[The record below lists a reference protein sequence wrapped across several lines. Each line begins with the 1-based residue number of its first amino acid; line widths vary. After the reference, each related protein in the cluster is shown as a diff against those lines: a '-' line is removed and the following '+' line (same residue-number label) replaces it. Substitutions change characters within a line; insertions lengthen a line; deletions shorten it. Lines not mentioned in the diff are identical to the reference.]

1 MINKRLP
8 GFCFVDPTNKEIVN
22 IRLTSAH
29 VVGGTRRLRAIWTP
43 ELANDV
49 AAFHNID
56 AEAELTALLGENI
69 RNEIDQQII
78 QDLRNNERFYTQNI
92 FDTNEI
98 LDRWNHIG
106 GDILINHGHI
116 APQDNNQP
124 DFGNV
129 ILPIARRIVAQTIG
143 MDLVAVQPLRIP
155 EFLDYNEYFTENNY
169 ISLPNEEGWYTKG
182 TFESLLI
189 NMDMKPFKFIQ
200 RFSRRGRRAPGW
212 RRI

>member
-1 MINKRLP
+1 MITKRLP

-22 IRLTSAH
+22 IRLTSAN
-29 VVGGTRRLRAIWTP
+29 VVGGTRRLRAVWTP

-49 AAFHNID
+49 AYFHNID
-56 AEAELTALLGENI
+56 AETELIALLGENI

-78 QDLRNNERFYTQNI
+78 QDLRNNQRFYNQNRQEDI
-92 FDTNEI
+92 FN
-98 LDRWNHIG
+98 RWDQIG
-106 GDILINHGHI
+106 GDVLIHHGHR

-124 DFGNV
+124 DFGNI
-129 ILPIARRIVAQTIG
+129 ILPMARRVAAQTIG
-143 MDLVAVQPLRIP
+143 MDLVAVQPLAP
-155 EFLDYNEYFTENNY
+155 PTGLLEFLDYNQYFTENNY

-200 RFSRRGRRAPGW
+200 RFSRRGRGP

>member
-1 MINKRLP
+1 MITKRLP

-22 IRLTSAH
+22 IRITSAR
-29 VVGGTRRLRAIWTP
+29 VLSENRRIRAVWTP
-43 ELANDV
+43 EMAQDI
-49 AAFHNID
+49 AALYNID
-56 AEAELTALLGENI
+56 AEAELIALLGENI

-78 QDLRNNERFYTQNI
+78 QDLRNNQRFYNQNRQEDI
-92 FDTNEI
+92 FN
-98 LDRWNHIG
+98 RWDQIG
-106 GDILINHGHI
+106 GDVLIHHGHR

-129 ILPIARRIVAQTIG
+129 ILPMARRIAAQTIG
-143 MDLVAVQPLRIP
+143 MDLVTVQPLRIP

-189 NMDMKPFKFIQ
+189 NMDIKPFKFIQ

>member
-29 VVGGTRRLRAIWTP
+29 VVGGTRRIRAVWTP

-49 AAFHNID
+49 AYFHNID
-56 AEAELTALLGENI
+56 AEAELTALLTENI

-78 QDLRNNERFYTQNI
+78 QDLHNNQRFYNQN
-92 FDTNEI
+92 
-98 LDRWNHIG
+98 RWNQIG
-106 GDILINHGHI
+106 GDVLIHHGHR

-129 ILPIARRIVAQTIG
+129 ILPMARRIAAQTIG
-143 MDLVAVQPLRIP
+143 MDLVTVQPLAAPTRGLL
-155 EFLDYNEYFTENNY
+155 EFLDYNQYFTDSNY

-189 NMDMKPFKFIQ
+189 SMDMKPFKFIPLN
-200 RFSRRGRRAPGW
+200 RRRRGP